1 MNARRRSQPK
11 ETAISAPSPA
21 TWAYTENFVPEDD
34 VVDRARARAR
44 ELGCEAVT
52 PGAGAVLGL
61 LATALQAR
69 AVVEVGTG
77 AGVSGIYL
85 LRGMPADGVLT
96 TIDVE
101 VENQRAAREAFAEVG
116 ARANRARVIS
126 GRAADVLPRLADG
139 AYDLV
144 LIDAEPQQCEA
155 YVEQGLRL
163 LRPGGVLAVNSALW
177 HGRVADPAQRDAAT
191 TSMREAAK
199 RLRDDDRMVAAL
211 LPVGGGLLVAAM
223 PANGS
228 GVTGVVR

>member
-1 MNARRRSQPK
+1 VS
-11 ETAISAPSPA
+11 
-21 TWAYTENFVPEDD
+21 EDD

-52 PGAGAVLGL
+52 PGAGAVLSL

-77 AGVSGIYL
+77 AGVSGIFL

-101 VENQRAAREAFAEVG
+101 VENQRAAREAFADVG

-144 LIDAEPQQCEA
+144 FIDAEPHQCEA

-163 LRPGGVLAVNSALW
+163 LRAGGVLAVNAALW
-177 HGRVADPAQRDAAT
+177 HGRVADPAQRDAST
-191 TSMREAAK
+191 TSMREAAR
-199 RLRDDDRMVAAL
+199 RLRDDDRLMTAL
-211 LPVGGGLLVAAM
+211 LPVGGGLLVAAL
-223 PANGS
+223 PASGS
-228 GVTGVVR
+228 GVSGVVR

>member
-199 RLRDDDRMVAAL
+199 RLRDDDRMMAAL